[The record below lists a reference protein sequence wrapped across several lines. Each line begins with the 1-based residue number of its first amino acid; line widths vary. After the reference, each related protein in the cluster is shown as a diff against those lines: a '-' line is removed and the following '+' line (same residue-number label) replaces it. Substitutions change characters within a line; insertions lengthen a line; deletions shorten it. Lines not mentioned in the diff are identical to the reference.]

1 MLLFTF
7 NTFQAFFLFTTFLV
21 HTKYIQPRVCT
32 RFTKGMYLIHGQIL
46 EKPYKSRTFGFSPLP
61 FAKVEV
67 LTCDLY
73 SNFHDKICFA
83 STHYSFEWYRLISS
97 RSGNNCPNVLL
108 FIPCSLLY
116 KNGDCSSRGF
126 LGNAVTVHF
135 FAIAK
140 LTNYIFPL
148 LTRFQ

>member
-1 MLLFTF
+1 MKQICDFWGGRGRKFKSCHSDQKSVRMYNSCGFFLLFLFTF
-7 NTFQAFFLFTTFLV
+7 NTFQVLFLFATFLV

-83 STHYSFEWYRLISS
+83 STQYSFEWYRLISS
-97 RSGNNCPNVLL
+97 KSENNYSKVFLY
-108 FIPCSLLY
+108 IPCSL
-116 KNGDCSSRGF
+116 
-126 LGNAVTVHF
+126 
-135 FAIAK
+135 
-140 LTNYIFPL
+140 
-148 LTRFQ
+148 